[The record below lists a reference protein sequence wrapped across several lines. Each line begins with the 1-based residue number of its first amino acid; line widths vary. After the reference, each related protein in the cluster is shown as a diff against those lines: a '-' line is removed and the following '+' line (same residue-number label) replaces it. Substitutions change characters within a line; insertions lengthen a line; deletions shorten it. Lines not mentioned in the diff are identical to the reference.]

1 MASIE
6 LRNLRKTY
14 DQKLWAVDDVSLE
27 IPDGELLALLGPSG
41 CGKSS
46 TMRMIAGL
54 EELSGGEIYFDG
66 KLMNRV
72 PPQNRNVA
80 MVFETYALYPTLSIY
95 ENLAFPLRSSGWA
108 RADIEKRVKEIVD
121 ILGVHDILTRKPREL
136 SSGQSQLVGLG
147 RALMRQPNVFVM
159 DEPIS
164 HLDTRL
170 RSRMRSY
177 IKRLHLDLGYTML
190 YVTHDQEE
198 AMALADRIAIME
210 MGKIVQTGTPQEIF
224 HDPINMY
231 VGGFVGEPPMNFLD
245 CQAER
250 QNGTFSLSYKGYPV
264 PIPSDAAT
272 IDPGQDIPQD
282 VVVGVRPFYVES
294 APERSEKHTIPASVF
309 VVEPMGDSAVISI
322 NAENTRMQ
330 IVTESQTAVRSGDT
344 LWLAIEP
351 SHMLLFDKS
360 SGVRL

>member
-1 MASIE
+1 MASVE

-14 DQKLWAVDDVSLE
+14 DKKNWAVDDVSLT

-54 EELSGGEIYFDG
+54 EELTSGEIYFDG
-66 KLMNRV
+66 QLINRV
-72 PPQNRNVA
+72 PPQKRNVA
-80 MVFETYALYPTLSIY
+80 MVFETYALYPTLTVY
-95 ENLAFPLRSSGWA
+95 ENLAFPLRSAGWA
-108 RADIEKRVKEIVD
+108 KQDITKRVDEIVD
-121 ILGVHDILTRKPREL
+121 ILGVQEFLTHKPREL

-210 MGKIVQTGTPQEIF
+210 RGKIVQAGTPQEIF

-231 VGGFVGEPPMNFLD
+231 VGGFVGEPPMNFLA

-250 QNGTFSLSYKGYPV
+250 QNDTLSLSYKGHA
-264 PIPSDAAT
+264 IPLPGDTAAT
-272 IDPGQDIPQD
+272 RQDIPRD
-282 VVVGVRPFYVES
+282 VVVGVRPFYIDS
-294 APERSEKHTIPASVF
+294 APAPSDRHTIPADVF
-309 VVEPMGDSAVISI
+309 VVEAMGDSAVISV
-322 NAENTRMQ
+322 NAEDTRLQ
-330 IVTESQTAVRSGDT
+330 VVTESHTTIRSGDT
-344 LWLAIEP
+344 VWLGIDPAY
-351 SHMLLFDKS
+351 MLLFDQVT
-360 SGVRL
+360 GARL